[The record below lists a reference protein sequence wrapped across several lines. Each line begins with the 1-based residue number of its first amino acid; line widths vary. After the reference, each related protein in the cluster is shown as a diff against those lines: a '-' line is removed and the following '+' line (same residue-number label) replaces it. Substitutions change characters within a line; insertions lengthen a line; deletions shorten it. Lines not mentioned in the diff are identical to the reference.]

1 MVNTGENV
9 QMSNIDVKLVFINCT
24 LTIKLHILLLIT
36 TSKAV
41 IFVMLKFCHY
51 LIRPVQIIYVK

>member
-9 QMSNIDVKLVFINCT
+9 QVSNIDVKLVFINCT

-41 IFVMLKFCHY
+41 IFVMLKFY
-51 LIRPVQIIYVK
+51 LIRRVQIIYVK

>member
-41 IFVMLKFCHY
+41 IFVMLKFY
-51 LIRPVQIIYVK
+51 LIRRVQIIYVK